1 MNDDYEYGH
10 VTGNGTRTQLA
21 LRASE
26 LSYRRLFE
34 AAKDG
39 ILILDAGTGRITD
52 VNPFLFKLLGY
63 SRSEMVGKTVG
74 ELSPFNDIWSNEIM
88 LERLQK
94 DGYVRYHDQPLQTKN
109 GHKIAVEFV
118 SNVYQAG
125 DKKVIQ
131 CNIRDMT
138 GRKLA
143 EKTLT
148 RLAAIVESSED
159 AIIGKDLD
167 GIIQSW
173 NVGAEKMLGYSAGE
187 MIGNSIMRLIPVER
201 MEEESHVL
209 LAIKHGE
216 SMRNFE
222 TVWLAKN
229 SRRIDVSVTVSP
241 IKDSAGKIVGASK
254 VARDITERKQAE
266 AESRKSQLM
275 LEEIINAI
283 PVRVFWKDRNLNYLG
298 CNAAFARDAGFGDQ
312 KDIIGK
318 DDFQMGWRD
327 QAEKYRAE
335 DCQVIESGCPK
346 LLIEEPQTTPEG
358 KTTTLLS
365 SKIPL
370 LDSNGKTIG
379 MLGTY
384 LDITARKQAEAS
396 RDRLAAIVESSHDA
410 IVGTDLDGTITSWNT
425 GAENM
430 FGYSAG
436 EMVGVLMTSLIS
448 ADRMDEENQILE
460 KVRRGESI
468 LHFETVRQA
477 KDGRQI
483 DVSATISPIKDSA
496 GKIVGASRVARDI
509 TERKRAEE
517 ELRRKTAFL
526 EALVDSAL
534 DGILVV
540 DNQGKQILQN
550 KRMND
555 LWKFPAHI
563 AGNKSDSDQI
573 QFAANQTKNPK
584 EFVEKTAYLYSHP
597 DEISR
602 DEITLIDG
610 KVLDRYSSPVRD
622 KAGKHYGRIWTFR
635 DITDRRKTRRTIPPV
650 AKIGGHRPVG
660 RRRKGIPTPMA
671 LPEIRP

>member
-10 VTGNGTRTQLA
+10 VTGNGTRTELA

-74 ELSPFNDIWSNEIM
+74 ELSPFNDIWSNEVM

-173 NVGAEKMLGYSAGE
+173 NAGAEKIFGYSAGE

-283 PVRVFWKDRNLNYLG
+283 PVRVFWKDRNLTYLG
-298 CNAAFARDAGFGDQ
+298 CNAVFARDAGFGDQ

-327 QAEKYRAE
+327 QAEKYRA
-335 DCQVIESGCPK
+335 DDSQVIEGGCPK

-358 KTTTLLS
+358 KTITLLS

-370 LDSNGKTIG
+370 RDSDGKTIG
-379 MLGTY
+379 LLGTY
-384 LDITARKQAEAS
+384 MDITERKKAEAATN
-396 RDRLAAIVESSHDA
+396 RLAAIVEFSADA
-410 IVGTDLDGTITSWNT
+410 IVGNDLDGTITSWNT
-425 GAENM
+425 GAEKI

-436 EMVGVLMTSLIS
+436 QMVGGPMTRLIP
-448 ADRMDEENQILE
+448 ADRPDEENQILE
-460 KVRRGESI
+460 QVKRGESVQ
-468 LHFETVRQA
+468 HFETVRQA
-477 KDGRQI
+477 KGGRRI
-483 DVSATISPIKDSA
+483 DVSVTISPIKDSA
-496 GKIVGASRVARDI
+496 GKIVGASKVARDI

-517 ELRRKTAFL
+517 ELCRKTAFL

-540 DNQGKQILQN
+540 DNQGKQILEN

-584 EFVEKTAYLYSHP
+584 EFVEKTDHLYSHP

-602 DEITLIDG
+602 DEIALIDG
-610 KVLDRYSSPVRD
+610 TVLDRYSSPVRD

-635 DITDRRKTRRTIPPV
+635 DITDRRKT
-650 AKIGGHRPVG
+650 
-660 RRRKGIPTPMA
+660 
-671 LPEIRP
+671 